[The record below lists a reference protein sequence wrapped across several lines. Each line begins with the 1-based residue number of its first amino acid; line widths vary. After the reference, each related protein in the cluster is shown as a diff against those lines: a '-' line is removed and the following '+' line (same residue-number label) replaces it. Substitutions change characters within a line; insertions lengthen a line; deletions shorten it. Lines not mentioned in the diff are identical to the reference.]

1 MGAQGQPAPVVKA
14 IIFPVTDVSQAAAQA
29 VSSDASPTE
38 GSDHS
43 QSLFLTISAEFR
55 EAGFEI
61 IPEDQWRARKEGANL
76 SGHDFLDPS
85 KAAAADRA
93 VGADLAVGGSFSVFS
108 TPANRAPPCDGLA
121 RSVWSAIRDI
131 RLTWTEAFLGPGR
144 VGWKESSWDP
154 GSCLPGEPRSANGVP
169 WRARWTRGS
178 R

>member
-1 MGAQGQPAPVVKA
+1 MHYTAATSFNVMPESDNRPAFVNLSCAIIAFMFTASILGAQGQPAPAVKA
-14 IIFPVTDVSQAAAQA
+14 ITFPVTDVSPTAAQA

-85 KAAAADRA
+85 KAAAAARA

-108 TPANRAPPCDGLA
+108 IPH
-121 RSVWSAIRDI
+121 
-131 RLTWTEAFLGPGR
+131 
-144 VGWKESSWDP
+144 
-154 GSCLPGEPRSANGVP
+154 
-169 WRARWTRGS
+169 
-178 R
+178 